1 MRKKRML
8 SKEEQKE
15 LENLKKDQDVRL
27 AMRHISRQLQK
38 NVDKEKKK
46 LYQYR
51 WLKHKGEQ
59 LRKNLNE
66 TISFVSNE
74 N

>member
-1 MRKKRML
+1 ML
-8 SKEEQKE
+8 SKKEQKE

-51 WLKHKGEQ
+51 WLKHFERNNFK
-59 LRKNLNE
+59 RRAIKKK
-66 TISFVSNE
+66 FVSNE

>member
-1 MRKKRML
+1 ML

-15 LENLKKDQDVRL
+15 LENLKKDQDVRF